1 MNKITLELTN
11 EELFEAMFCVKYHSK
26 EYPNWP
32 NKYTESIRQSAVK
45 KMTAAYNTWM
55 KTVPED
61 YNPGL
66 EDDNR

>member
-1 MNKITLELTN
+1 MNKITLELTS

-32 NKYTESIRQSAVK
+32 NKYTESIRQSTIS
-45 KMTAAYNTWM
+45 KMTSAYTAWL

-61 YNPGL
+61 YIPEPEN
-66 EDDNR
+66 